1 MNVKTPAE
9 LIESSE
15 PDTVKTISSPSS
27 SVAET
32 VPMEFWFSAAL
43 KVDPDE
49 KTGAISFRF
58 VIAIVKSC
66 EVELTPS
73 VAVTVAV

>member
-15 PDTVKTISSPSS
+15 PDIVKTILSPSS

-43 KVDPDE
+43 KVDQDE
-49 KTGAISFRF
+49 KTGAISFKF
-58 VIAIVKSC
+58 VISDSIK
-66 EVELTPS
+66 L
-73 VAVTVAV
+73 